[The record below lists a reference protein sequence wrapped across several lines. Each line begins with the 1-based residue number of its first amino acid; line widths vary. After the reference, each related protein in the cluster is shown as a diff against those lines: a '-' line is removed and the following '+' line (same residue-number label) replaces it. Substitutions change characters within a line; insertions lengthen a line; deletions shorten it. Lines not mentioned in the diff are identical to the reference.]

1 MSQQSPMHRHQQPHE
16 QQIQGPLPPNPPTNT
31 TPAPHDAHRGLWH
44 WYTGQKRSVQRGCG
58 YGTLIGILFLCMGS
72 FFTYRSMT
80 YTTHIPPSGSHVLT
94 TTATATTG
102 TTAAKAT
109 TARRSQPTPVPTTG
123 IWKPPLNT
131 SWQWQLTTPV
141 DQSINVTLYDI
152 DGFDNAASVVAALHA
167 QGRKVFCY
175 IDAGMYENWRSDAN
189 RFSSFVKGNA
199 VQGWAGEQW
208 LDIRQLQVLAPIMQA
223 RLDMC
228 QTKGFDGVEFDNVDG
243 YTNDTGFP
251 LTANDQLA
259 YNTWFAHE
267 AHLRGMSA
275 GLKNDLDQVQQL
287 LPSFDWALDEQC
299 FRYQEC
305 DLLTPFIRAG
315 KAVFEVEY
323 AQDPSQFC
331 PQANALDF
339 NSLRKNL
346 ALDAPMTA
354 CR

>member
-1 MSQQSPMHRHQQPHE
+1 MHRHQSEHT
-16 QQIQGPLPPNPPTNT
+16 QQLQGPLPPNPLPNT
-31 TPAPHDAHRGLWH
+31 TPAPHDAHRGLWQ
-44 WYTGQKRSVQRGCG
+44 WYAGQKRSVQRGCG
-58 YGTLIGILFLCMGS
+58 YGTLIGILLLCMGS
-72 FFTYRSMT
+72 FFAYRSIA
-80 YTTHIPPSGSHVLT
+80 YTTHILPSGSHALAT
-94 TTATATTG
+94 GATAT
-102 TTAAKAT
+102 K
-109 TARRSQPTPVPTTG
+109 TG

-131 SWQWQLTTPV
+131 SWQWQLTSPV
-141 DQSINVTLYDI
+141 DQSFDVTLYDI
-152 DGFDNAASVVAALHA
+152 DGFDTAASVVGALHA

-175 IDAGMYENWRSDAN
+175 INAGTYENWRPDVHLFPTS
-189 RFSSFVKGNA
+189 VKGKA

-259 YNTWFAHE
+259 YNTWLAHE
-267 AHLRGMSA
+267 AHARGMSA
-275 GLKNDLDQVQQL
+275 GLKNDYDQVGQL

-299 FRYQEC
+299 FQYQEC

-323 AQDPSQFC
+323 SLNPSQFC
-331 PQANALDF
+331 QEANALDF
-339 NSLRKNL
+339 NALRKNL
-346 ALDAPMTA
+346 ALDAPSTA